1 MLEERYNNL
10 MEGVEP
16 SPELVQRTLRAARP
30 HRSQTGAW
38 KPVLVIAL
46 CVVMVVGAA
55 AWRVMNTGII
65 PPETASTND
74 TPTILPVSDEL
85 TLSVSDVTLVDEH
98 KLSFILTVQG
108 NLIDPQTRID
118 YDIEGIHKIHGSC
131 YTLDPMPEQP
141 DNLNRY
147 QITLENKERPIL
159 LDAADTA
166 ELRIWRY
173 TSGDTQSDQIHTVD
187 WSTLPDTLPEE
198 CSPVFLR
205 PPGGCC
211 SDAVVQVAQARN
223 LAILSWS
230 VDPRDWATTDT
241 ISIER
246 TVMNTI
252 RDGDIVLLHDMSASS
267 VQAALDIIDSL
278 QKDGF
283 RFVTASELAK
293 LRGVK
298 IQPGETYKC
307 FPPED
312 VK

>member
-16 SPELVQRTLRAARP
+16 SPELVQRTLRTART
-30 HRSQTGAW
+30 RRRQTGAW

-46 CVVMVVGAA
+46 CVVMVVGAV

-141 DNLNRY
+141 DNVNRY

-198 CSPVFLR
+198 CSPLI
-205 PPGGCC
+205 PLGGEV
-211 SDAVVQVAQARN
+211 AVVGLSFSEEDGLTVLLRWPDTSLESTHGHPQLLLKESNDWPDDFIVWNTYQYVADGYIYHRTTFQVTRSELESLN
-223 LAILSWS
+223 LVTFTSLAGKEITG
-230 VDPRDWATTDT
+230 DWAIT
-241 ISIER
+241 IDL
-246 TVMNTI
+246 TN
-252 RDGDIVLLHDMSASS
+252 L
-267 VQAALDIIDSL
+267 
-278 QKDGF
+278 
-283 RFVTASELAK
+283 TAN
-293 LRGVK
+293 
-298 IQPGETYKC
+298 
-307 FPPED
+307 
-312 VK
+312 

>member
-141 DNLNRY
+141 DNVNRY

-198 CSPVFLR
+198 CSPLI
-205 PPGGCC
+205 PLGGEV
-211 SDAVVQVAQARN
+211 AVVG
-223 LAILSWS
+223 LSFS
-230 VDPRDWATTDT
+230 
-241 ISIER
+241 EE
-246 TVMNTI
+246 
-252 RDGDIVLLHDMSASS
+252 DGLTVLLRWPDT
-267 VQAALDIIDSL
+267 SL
-278 QKDGF
+278 ESTHGHPQLLLKESNDWPDDFIVWNTYQYVADGYIYHRTTF
-283 RFVTASELAK
+283 QVTRSELESLNLVTFTSLAGQEITGDWDITID
-293 LRGVK
+293 L
-298 IQPGETYKC
+298 TALTTN
-307 FPPED
+307 
-312 VK
+312 

>member
-1 MLEERYNNL
+1 MLEERYNNM

-16 SPELVQRTLRAARP
+16 SPELVQRTLRADRP

-141 DNLNRY
+141 DNVNRY

-198 CSPVFLR
+198 CSPLI
-205 PPGGCC
+205 PLGGEV
-211 SDAVVQVAQARN
+211 AVVGLSFSEEDG
-223 LAILSWS
+223 LA
-230 VDPRDWATTDT
+230 
-241 ISIER
+241 
-246 TVMNTI
+246 
-252 RDGDIVLLHDMSASS
+252 VLLRWPDT
-267 VQAALDIIDSL
+267 SL
-278 QKDGF
+278 ESTHGHPQLLLKESNDWPDDFIVWNTYQYVADGYIYHRTTF
-283 RFVTASELAK
+283 QVTRSELESLNLVTFTSLGGQEITGDWDITIDLTA
-293 LRGVK
+293 L
-298 IQPGETYKC
+298 TTN
-307 FPPED
+307 
-312 VK
+312 

>member
-16 SPELVQRTLRAARP
+16 SPELVQRTLKSDRVR
-30 HRSQTGAW
+30 RKQTGAW

-141 DNLNRY
+141 DNVNRY

-198 CSPVFLR
+198 CSPLI
-205 PPGGCC
+205 PLGGEV
-211 SDAVVQVAQARN
+211 AVVGLSFSEEDGLTVLLRWPDTSLESTHGHPQLLLKESNDWPDDFIVWNTYQYVADGYIYHRTTFQVTRSELESLN
-223 LAILSWS
+223 LVTFTSLAGQEITG
-230 VDPRDWATTDT
+230 DWAITIDLTALTTD
-241 ISIER
+241 
-246 TVMNTI
+246 
-252 RDGDIVLLHDMSASS
+252 
-267 VQAALDIIDSL
+267 
-278 QKDGF
+278 
-283 RFVTASELAK
+283 
-293 LRGVK
+293 
-298 IQPGETYKC
+298 
-307 FPPED
+307 
-312 VK
+312 

>member
-198 CSPVFLR
+198 CSPLI
-205 PPGGCC
+205 PLGGEV
-211 SDAVVQVAQARN
+211 AVVGLSFSEEDGLTALLRWPDTSLESTHGHPQLLLKESNDWPDDFIVWNTYQHTADGYIYHRTTFQVSRSELESLN
-223 LAILSWS
+223 LVTFTSLAGQEITG
-230 VDPRDWATTDT
+230 DWAITIDLTALTT
-241 ISIER
+241 
-246 TVMNTI
+246 N
-252 RDGDIVLLHDMSASS
+252 
-267 VQAALDIIDSL
+267 
-278 QKDGF
+278 
-283 RFVTASELAK
+283 
-293 LRGVK
+293 
-298 IQPGETYKC
+298 
-307 FPPED
+307 
-312 VK
+312 

>member
-1 MLEERYNNL
+1 MLEERYNNM

-141 DNLNRY
+141 DNVNRY

-198 CSPVFLR
+198 CSPLI
-205 PPGGCC
+205 PLGGEV
-211 SDAVVQVAQARN
+211 AVVGLSFSEEDGLTVLLRWPDTSLESTHGHPQLLLKESNDWPDDFIVWNTYQYVADGYIYHRTTFQVTRSELESLN
-223 LAILSWS
+223 LVTFTSLAGQEITG
-230 VDPRDWATTDT
+230 DWAITIDLTALTTD
-241 ISIER
+241 
-246 TVMNTI
+246 
-252 RDGDIVLLHDMSASS
+252 
-267 VQAALDIIDSL
+267 
-278 QKDGF
+278 
-283 RFVTASELAK
+283 
-293 LRGVK
+293 
-298 IQPGETYKC
+298 
-307 FPPED
+307 
-312 VK
+312 